1 MSKVVNIL
9 LSTYNGEKYLGELLH
24 SLVNQSYPFIKITI
38 RDDGSSDDT
47 ISIVE
52 NFVERHNHIQLI
64 KGQNLQV
71 IRSFFTLLQ
80 EADYSGYYA
89 FCDQDDVWRSDK
101 IERAVDAINRY
112 PVSKPVM
119 YCSDYSL
126 VDENLNPIGK
136 PWKVKKKPVFGNA
149 LVENIATGCT
159 IVINQA
165 ARAVLINKLPTKNVL
180 MHDWWIYIVI
190 SALGKVIYDT
200 TPSILYRQHS
210 SNVVG
215 ANAHI
220 ISELVHRVRKY
231 RNRDDFKLISKQ
243 VSEFHE
249 LYKSEMDSKTL
260 EVTEKFLNDRF
271 FNRVK
276 IFLEVRFIDNR

>member
-1 MSKVVNIL
+1 MGGI
-9 LSTYNGEKYLGELLH
+9 
-24 SLVNQSYPFIKITI
+24 I
-38 RDDGSSDDT
+38 
-47 ISIVE
+47 
-52 NFVERHNHIQLI
+52 
-64 KGQNLQV
+64 
-71 IRSFFTLLQ
+71 
-80 EADYSGYYA
+80 
-89 FCDQDDVWRSDK
+89 
-101 IERAVDAINRY
+101 
-112 PVSKPVM
+112 M

-276 IFLEVRFIDNR
+276 NILRGTFYRQSIIDNLIFKILYFQNKI